1 MKRLSMK
8 RFAVKRIVVAAV
20 RLAGRAVD
28 SILITDTPQ
37 ARHQRR
43 LARVQTPGN
52 QDAAAGVA
60 ADVGY
65 TQNSTT
71 LL

>member
-1 MKRLSMK
+1 MKL
-8 RFAVKRIVVAAV
+8 FAVKRAVVAAV

-28 SILITDTPQ
+28 SILITDTAQ

-43 LARVQTPGN
+43 LARVQTPSA
-52 QDAAAGVA
+52 QDAASGVA

-65 TQNSTT
+65 TQSTSF